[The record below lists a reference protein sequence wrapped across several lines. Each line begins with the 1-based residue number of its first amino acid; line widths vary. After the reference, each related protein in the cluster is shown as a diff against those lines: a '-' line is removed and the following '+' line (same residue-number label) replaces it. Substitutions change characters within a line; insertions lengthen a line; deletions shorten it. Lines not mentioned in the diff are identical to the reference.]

1 MLQDENAKLQVWD
14 TSGKEDLLSKSI
26 YKDAVGAFLVFD
38 ITNRA
43 TFSNLPKQLTEL
55 KKNADPNICILI
67 VGNKSDLEA
76 MRQISTA
83 EAQDFAQ
90 EHGLAYIETSAK
102 SDQNVQE
109 TFSLMMQAFY
119 SQATSPVK

>member
-38 ITNRA
+38 ITNRE

-76 MRQISTA
+76 MRQVSTS

-90 EHGLAYIETSAK
+90 DHGLAYIETSAK
-102 SDQNVQE
+102 SDQNV
-109 TFSLMMQAFY
+109 
-119 SQATSPVK
+119 